1 MKNFTYRSF
10 EEKENIEAILRR
22 RKRKLN
28 RQQIVSWTILG
39 IILIL
44 LALYVGRHFY
54 YTELDG
60 YVQVD
65 ANKVRTPFD
74 IYLDS
79 VYVKTGDMV
88 APGDTLYSYYMLDIL
103 VESANPNE
111 EPPMVAVSRNYGLQ
125 YETAAQKIAVMR
137 VRIAELQRQ
146 IAAEDHD
153 IALGLSDNSHKR
165 DLERD
170 LNEARAQLKALI
182 GELGALRR
190 TREET
195 HVMFERNRMRSDSAM
210 VPQIYDDARSAHM
223 RRAISYRLAS
233 DSSIITD
240 VKAPVRMI
248 FFKQE
253 EIMSKQH
260 VNLEAN
266 NLKVVAYVP
275 VSKMRN
281 VNNNSRAEV
290 IVNDDVKFK
299 AHMSVLG
306 TRTEM
311 IPENL
316 RSYFSKKNTAVIA
329 ILTLDKGQTLPLWSL
344 ASGMPVS
351 IRIRNYNLTEE
362 EKRKDRPDY
371 HWYTTGRGI
380 SSDRGEAAAERP
392 APVARKDSF
401 RKAPAKKDSVKTS
414 KRKD

>member
-299 AHMSVLG
+299 ARMSVLG

-329 ILTLDKGQTLPLWSL
+329 IFTLDKGQTLPLWSL

-351 IRIRNYNLTEE
+351 IRIKNYNLTEE

-371 HWYTTGRGI
+371 NWYTTGRGI

-392 APVARKDSF
+392 APVARK
-401 RKAPAKKDSVKTS
+401 APAKKDSVKTS